1 MHNTDHTTRF
11 DENNYLFNPNSK
23 CGIYL
28 IHGFS
33 STTYE
38 VKNLANFLADQGY
51 CVKADNLPGHG
62 TSIADCNS
70 VTYIEWLSFVEQGIA
85 EMYSHCNK
93 VIIIGVSMG
102 AVLALYSG
110 TIFPVDGIIAA
121 SAVFKFKD

>member
-38 VKNLANFLADQGY
+38 VKNLAKTWQF
-51 CVKADNLPGHG
+51 PF
-62 TSIADCNS
+62 I
-70 VTYIEWLSFVEQGIA
+70 SFR
-85 EMYSHCNK
+85 Y
-93 VIIIGVSMG
+93 
-102 AVLALYSG
+102 
-110 TIFPVDGIIAA
+110 
-121 SAVFKFKD
+121 FKYL